1 MADIEIKGIEL
12 TKEQKKE
19 VVRRLQENFE
29 NDSKGLT
36 TEETV
41 NEMEIRVKAQ
51 VTSFAEITKAVETIR
66 KIEKEHSCNCT
77 LLEVENTASYLTRSE
92 YERKIKKNTHGHRS
106 SDFATLGNVHTGHK
120 IPSVFENFINMNDHT
135 KLMQPKEL
143 WNKFCNKVDYFFKT
157 IFESTLHIIQS
168 ILS

>member
-41 NEMEIRVKAQ
+41 NEMETRVKAQ
-51 VTSFAEITKAVETIR
+51 VTSFAEINKAVETIR

-77 LLEVENTASYLTRSE
+77 LFEVELILPQGRESN
-92 YERKIKKNTHGHRS
+92 NG
-106 SDFATLGNVHTGHK
+106 GNK
-120 IPSVFENFINMNDHT
+120 
-135 KLMQPKEL
+135 
-143 WNKFCNKVDYFFKT
+143 
-157 IFESTLHIIQS
+157 
-168 ILS
+168 